1 MGGGGPVPLSSPGRL
16 LHKYTL
22 FIYNNILFTK
32 KLVVDTS
39 ATLIKMFITAA
50 RVTSFSSSSTNKRLL
65 GVFISIG
72 AFGVSRF
79 ASCNFVSYKRKIPNF
94 VNNNSNYNVKLYS
107 VVNTRLIVY
116 FICNL

>member
-1 MGGGGPVPLSSPGRL
+1 MEVA
-16 LHKYTL
+16 
-22 FIYNNILFTK
+22 I
-32 KLVVDTS
+32 
-39 ATLIKMFITAA
+39 LIKMFIAAA

-65 GVFISIG
+65 GVFILIG

-94 VNNNSNYNVKLYS
+94 VNNNSNYNVKLYA

-116 FICNL
+116 FICNLWQQFTTLTVFSSFSAPMVSSLASHHRHH